1 MTLGLALIPAAPLMV
16 SILLLGSRRFG
27 ARAGGWVSLT
37 GVAVSLF
44 CLAYLSA
51 DIPLAARTGWII
63 SGGLSLEIGLRL
75 DALSRFMGLL
85 VAIVS
90 LCVFLYA
97 IGYMAAEKDRRRF
110 FAQFSF
116 FSGAMLALV
125 LADTWIV
132 LFAAWEWVGLASYLL
147 IGFHYREAQARSA
160 ARKAILI
167 TRLGDMGFLLAW
179 LWAWTASGSSD
190 LQVFLHK
197 VQAGDLA
204 SSSLTA
210 IALLLLI
217 AALGKSAQLPL
228 SAWLPAAMIG
238 PTPVSALIHSATM
251 VAAGIYLVL
260 RLYPLFEAVPAIM
273 TLMLWLGAASALFAA
288 LAAMRQQDLK
298 RVLAWSTISQL
309 GEMIMALGLAA
320 PLAAAFHLTTHAA
333 FKSTLFLAAGA
344 VDRGVGTRDLNK
356 LGGLMG
362 QLPLTAAIFGLAAL
376 SLAGIPFFSG
386 YYSEEHILAAAA
398 GHSWLSAVIMVL
410 LVFCAGIYISRAW
423 AVTFIAWP
431 HSAAPK
437 AQSAGVLMHSAMLL
451 LTLAAIGSGFAMA
464 DIISNLLPF
473 GAGPEIPG
481 AWKIAAI
488 AAAFGGLAV
497 GYLQVRRQ
505 GARPY
510 LGLAGALET
519 GLDRLTMLPAQAMSR
534 MADFTNRIETALD
547 RLAGHVAG
555 GAARTAFGCNFIE
568 RHIDRLALFTER
580 GVFQFALKSDAIEI
594 RGFAAGTNR
603 MAGSL
608 AQLGKWAGALQTGK
622 AYGYLLGL
630 FVWVFIIL
638 ICGVSI
644 W

>member
-1 MTLGLALIPAAPLMV
+1 MTLMLALIPAAPLMV
-16 SILLLGSRRFG
+16 SLLLLSSRRFG
-27 ARAGGWVSLT
+27 AWAGGWISLA

-51 DIPLAARTGWII
+51 DIPLAARTGWMI

-75 DALSRFMGLL
+75 DALARFMGLL

-90 LCVFLYA
+90 CCVFLYA
-97 IGYMAAEKDRRRF
+97 NGYMAAEKDRRRF

-147 IGFHYREAQARSA
+147 IGFHYREALARSA
-160 ARKAILI
+160 ARKALMI

-179 LWAWTASGSSD
+179 LWAWRTVGSSD
-190 LQVFLHK
+190 LQLFLQK
-197 VQAGDLA
+197 VQAGGLA
-204 SSSLTA
+204 GGSLTA

-217 AALGKSAQLPL
+217 AAVGKSAQLPL

-260 RLYPLFEAVPAIM
+260 RLYPLFAAVPAIM

-344 VDRGVGTRDLNK
+344 VDRGAGTRDLNK

-398 GHSWLSAVIMVL
+398 GHSLLSAAIMVL
-410 LVFCAGIYISRAW
+410 LVFCAGVYISRAW

-437 AQSAGVLMHSAMLL
+437 ARPAGVLMQSAMLL
-451 LTLAAIGSGFAMA
+451 LALAAIGSGFALA
-464 DIISNLLPF
+464 DSISSLLPF

-481 AWKIAAI
+481 AWKISAT
-488 AAAFGGLAV
+488 AAAFGGLAA
-497 GYLQVRRQ
+497 GYLQVRRH

-510 LGLAGALET
+510 PGMTGALEN
-519 GLDRLTMLPAQAMSR
+519 GLDRLTMLPAQAVSR
-534 MADFTNRIETALD
+534 TADFSTSIETALD
-547 RLAGHVAG
+547 RLAGRTAG
-555 GAARTAFGCNFIE
+555 GAARVACGCEFIE
-568 RHIDRLALFTER
+568 GHLDRLARFAQR
-580 GVFQFALKSDAIEI
+580 GVFRFAFSSDAVET

-608 AQLGKWAGALQTGK
+608 ARLGKWAGALQNGK
-622 AYGYLLGL
+622 AYNYLLGL
-630 FVWVFIIL
+630 FVWVFIIIL
-638 ICGVSI
+638 CGISI
-644 W
+644 G